1 MAMRRYKQG
10 MERQQ
15 GLLLP
20 ARIDEYVSQDNP
32 VRAIDVY
39 VDSLD
44 MEAMGF
50 QHTTGG
56 VMAGQ
61 PAYPP
66 RAMLK
71 LYLYGYL
78 HRVRSS
84 RQWEQESQRNLE
96 VIWLLEELR
105 PGYKTIADF
114 RKDNLE
120 GLRAVNKDFVA
131 LCKELDLFGRE
142 LVAIDGSFFRGNV
155 SKGSIYTE
163 KRLKKSLERI
173 EQHISEYLH
182 SIEQADQEEAG
193 QGLEQT
199 ELQEKLQTLKERQA
213 KHQVRLKKLQESGD
227 KQLAEVDED
236 TRWLTKNGQCVAGC
250 WRSSS
255 AIMSLWRAPLG

>member
-10 MERQQ
+10 MEHQQ

-20 ARIDEYVSQDNP
+20 ARVDEYVSQDNP

-84 RQWEQESQRNLE
+84 RQLEQEAQRNLE
-96 VIWLLEELR
+96 VIWLLE
-105 PGYKTIADF
+105 
-114 RKDNLE
+114 
-120 GLRAVNKDFVA
+120 GL
-131 LCKELDLFGRE
+131 
-142 LVAIDGSFFRGNV
+142 
-155 SKGSIYTE
+155 
-163 KRLKKSLERI
+163 
-173 EQHISEYLH
+173 
-182 SIEQADQEEAG
+182 
-193 QGLEQT
+193 
-199 ELQEKLQTLKERQA
+199 
-213 KHQVRLKKLQESGD
+213 
-227 KQLAEVDED
+227 
-236 TRWLTKNGQCVAGC
+236 
-250 WRSSS
+250 
-255 AIMSLWRAPLG
+255 